1 MIPIPPKEEQEYVDA
16 IKEDLQWFGFSMGR
30 RTLFQTIFQHCMN
43 GSEDDVKDGKAML
56 IVNCCSY
63 V

>member
-1 MIPIPPKEEQEYVDA
+1 
-16 IKEDLQWFGFSMGR
+16 
-30 RTLFQTIFQHCMN
+30 MN

-63 V
+63 VWRQRSQEELMYPYRTVLLTKI